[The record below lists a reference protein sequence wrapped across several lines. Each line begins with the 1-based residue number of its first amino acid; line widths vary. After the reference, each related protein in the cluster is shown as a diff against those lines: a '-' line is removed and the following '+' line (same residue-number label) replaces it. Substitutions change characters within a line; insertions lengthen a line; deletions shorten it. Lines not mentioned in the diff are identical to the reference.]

1 MPIRADALTLV
12 STTNASGSGT
22 GGALNVF
29 GGAFISKDVYIDGD
43 LIVNGITYNPSNS
56 FQNIVVLDAT
66 PSKDGGV
73 AVKRYNDG
81 LNATSGTSYASVY
94 YSESMDEYTF
104 ATVNATASNLTVSQY
119 LPLRAK
125 ALTLNSTTNATGI
138 GSGGTLTVLG
148 GGAVSKDFYVGN
160 TFSSAVITSAS
171 AWITNAVITNLSVSN
186 SNISGS
192 GGTTV
197 LETYY
202 TESLFNSLTTS
213 NAFQQKISTS
223 TGSLSASTYLLQI
236 SYQMQVSNANGQYEV
251 RFSLNGTPEY
261 TSAMTHTNNT
271 DNPFFQSFFY
281 KNLNAGS
288 QTLLLEFRKRSG
300 AGSVTISNAKVLMFK
315 LAVLENYYYESLFVS
330 STTSTSFQTKFILYT
345 FQITTSADLVSYQT
359 RLSIDGTPEITSSFT
374 NQKSS
379 DSPIFTHVIVKTFSS
394 GTRSLLLEYRRSSA
408 TGSVSISNAKIVI
421 FRLE

>member
-1 MPIRADALTLV
+1 
-12 STTNASGSGT
+12 
-22 GGALNVF
+22 
-29 GGAFISKDVYIDGD
+29 
-43 LIVNGITYNPSNS
+43 
-56 FQNIVVLDAT
+56 
-66 PSKDGGV
+66 
-73 AVKRYNDG
+73 
-81 LNATSGTSYASVY
+81 
-94 YSESMDEYTF
+94 
-104 ATVNATASNLTVSQY
+104 
-119 LPLRAK
+119 
-125 ALTLNSTTNATGI
+125 
-138 GSGGTLTVLG
+138 
-148 GGAVSKDFYVGN
+148 
-160 TFSSAVITSAS
+160 
-171 AWITNAVITNLSVSN
+171 VSN

-330 STTSTSFQTKFILYT
+330 STTSTSFQTKFNTTTSTLSAGRYCILYT